1 MGRRTRVDDDDDDEL
16 KSCPPALAVR
26 TFSPA
31 FPPAMDV
38 FAKALSVSEEDTPA
52 VAATNTVAPSQVS
65 LDDCIERSDDTES
78 GDLLM
83 EPTTANVFE
92 TSHEVLPTQHT
103 SIAVT

>member
-1 MGRRTRVDDDDDDEL
+1 MMMMMNSNRAPPL
-16 KSCPPALAVR
+16 CPYPR
-26 TFSPA
+26 A
-31 FPPAMDV
+31 FPPCASAMDV
-38 FAKALSVSEEDTPA
+38 FALALAESEEDTPA
-52 VAATNTVAPSQVS
+52 VAATVTVAPSQVS